1 MYISCLFFLSL
12 PLRDTKRL
20 EQVSIQSNPL
30 GTLPETIFN
39 GLDDLAGVSLQFSE
53 FRRFPRN
60 LIRGKQKLLHFWS
73 YYLANNADLDSSN
86 PLVIPEVG

>member
-1 MYISCLFFLSL
+1 MHLVFFLSL
-12 PLRDTKRL
+12 SQGHEAAGAGQHP
-20 EQVSIQSNPL
+20 EQPARQ
-30 GTLPETIFN
+30 LPETIFN